1 MNKEDSWVDL
11 FFSSIPPDFVNDIK
25 GDQHFQPFRPDDE
38 NWRLGGLADK
48 TRWVDENK
56 IQVFWLVRNGR
67 KKYIGKIFPDYTEK
81 QAVEQL
87 YRIRIPK
94 PYTPQI
100 IGDAVHE
107 FDRFYREARAYSHI
121 DQFCPRGERVYFPKF
136 HGVVTE
142 MPRSRFSSGYAKKR
156 AIVLEAIRP
165 KLCSR
170 RILAEDA
177 PSFLEDFSGINPA
190 LSTFEREWY
199 SSLLN
204 DRLRRLEALHRIGV
218 THGDVKDC
226 HFRLPGDMYDTVLYD
241 FSESYTFSPKW
252 PFRVNSGRPR
262 PLRRISEGERKRVR
276 IQVEERANS
285 RDFRSHLINLSS
297 QNIVDGALYQSLDEE
312 KELLELVLLKV
323 YNRPDYFSMPTLNS
337 VFPFLEK
344 VCPKSDPGWC
354 IRRGRL
360 LRYYESVW
368 AVPCDNVDRPA
379 SILFNGDMQF
389 ETVELRD
396 SPYYILC
403 LIPRSWNLS
412 WRTDYEST
420 STNRELGHKLRQAC
434 LLLVSFECSGY
445 VFRRSDFEGIT
456 YTSSLADCSISTT

>member
-1 MNKEDSWVDL
+1 
-11 FFSSIPPDFVNDIK
+11 
-25 GDQHFQPFRPDDE
+25 
-38 NWRLGGLADK
+38 
-48 TRWVDENK
+48 
-56 IQVFWLVRNGR
+56 
-67 KKYIGKIFPDYTEK
+67 
-81 QAVEQL
+81 
-87 YRIRIPK
+87 
-94 PYTPQI
+94 
-100 IGDAVHE
+100 
-107 FDRFYREARAYSHI
+107 
-121 DQFCPRGERVYFPKF
+121 
-136 HGVVTE
+136 

-170 RILAEDA
+170 RILAEDV

-344 VCPKSDPGWC
+344 
-354 IRRGRL
+354 
-360 LRYYESVW
+360 SVQSLTR
-368 AVPCDNVDRPA
+368 AGVSAEADSCVIMNQ
-379 SILFNGDMQF
+379 SGQF
-389 ETVELRD
+389 AAIMSTGLHQFSLTVTCSLK
-396 SPYYILC
+396 
-403 LIPRSWNLS
+403 RSS
-412 WRTDYEST
+412 YVIVRTIYF
-420 STNRELGHKLRQAC
+420 A
-434 LLLVSFECSGY
+434 
-445 VFRRSDFEGIT
+445 
-456 YTSSLADCSISTT
+456 